1 MKIIALAI
9 LFLLLLHRIKNT
21 PRELNKKLWLK
32 NIRKSKSELKEKEEQ
47 ITDLVKSLAFF
58 LTLLF
63 ELFLIIFYAVLGCSI
78 GTTLF
83 IILSALQILTCVI
96 AMRTLIKEFNSVFE
110 LEAEINDKQ
119 FHRWIFLF
127 NIVLDYI
134 YYPLG
139 IYMLLK

>member
-21 PRELNKKLWLK
+21 PRELSKKLWLK
-32 NIRKSKSELKEKEEQ
+32 NIRKIKLELKEKEEQ
-47 ITDLVKSLAFF
+47 ITDLVKSLTFF

-96 AMRTLIKEFNSVFE
+96 AMRTSIKEFNSVFE

-134 YYPLG
+134 YYPLT

>member
-9 LFLLLLHRIKNT
+9 LFLLLLYRIKNT
-21 PRELNKKLWLK
+21 PRELSKKLWL
-32 NIRKSKSELKEKEEQ
+32 NNVRKSKSELREKEEQ
-47 ITDLVKSLAFF
+47 ITDSVKSLAFF
-58 LTLLF
+58 LTLLL
-63 ELFLIIFYAVLGCSI
+63 ELFFIIFYAVLGCNI

-96 AMRTLIKEFNSVFE
+96 AMRTLVKEFNSVFE
-110 LEAEINDKQ
+110 LEVEISDKQ